1 MSNQTNFSND
11 TLGSDSTIL
20 TSQICITDGN
30 SDIYGLGIRIG
41 FYLQW
46 YASLLASAPRG
57 SLGKVA
63 SGEVQ
68 GLMFSIVLFSVAT
81 FLALVIQTST
91 LQLAEVYIILLLVV
105 GYHYYFIPK
114 MFMALLS
121 SIKQLFSKGEK
132 EETGQK
138 KHRGWVFILLVG
150 LFFCAIS
157 CFQLW
162 FWGGHFQDRNRKAN
176 TCPDFG
182 FGFIR
187 VDLENIAFRAFNI
200 TYWVLLLVLSFGIIW
215 HAWTLFI
222 DKRNASKKKLT
233 KDTLSSSSSSL
244 KSSSSSTKSLNAKNS
259 ISDFLQFGVLFIF
272 TTIMIIAVEKSIIWN
287 QITGVTILAGAGQLI
302 PFLIGLGSLFRVCY
316 VGVKGE

>member
-1 MSNQTNFSND
+1 MSNQTSFSNN
-11 TLGSDSTIL
+11 TFSSNSSLSM
-20 TSQICITDGN
+20 SQTCIIDGN

-57 SLGKVA
+57 SSGKVA
-63 SGEVQ
+63 SDEVQ
-68 GLMFSIVLFSVAT
+68 GLMFSIILFSVAT
-81 FLALVIQTST
+81 FLALIIQTST

-114 MFMALLS
+114 MFMVLLS

-132 EETGQK
+132 DETEQK
-138 KHRGWVFILLVG
+138 KHRGWEFIFLVG

-162 FWGGHFQDRNRKAN
+162 FWGGHFQDRNGKSN
-176 TCPDFG
+176 TCPNFG

-200 TYWVLLLVLSFGIIW
+200 TYWVLLLILSFGIIW
-215 HAWTLFI
+215 HA
-222 DKRNASKKKLT
+222 
-233 KDTLSSSSSSL
+233 
-244 KSSSSSTKSLNAKNS
+244 
-259 ISDFLQFGVLFIF
+259 
-272 TTIMIIAVEKSIIWN
+272 
-287 QITGVTILAGAGQLI
+287 
-302 PFLIGLGSLFRVCY
+302 
-316 VGVKGE
+316 

>member
-1 MSNQTNFSND
+1 
-11 TLGSDSTIL
+11 
-20 TSQICITDGN
+20 
-30 SDIYGLGIRIG
+30 
-41 FYLQW
+41 
-46 YASLLASAPRG
+46 
-57 SLGKVA
+57 
-63 SGEVQ
+63 
-68 GLMFSIVLFSVAT
+68 
-81 FLALVIQTST
+81 
-91 LQLAEVYIILLLVV
+91 
-105 GYHYYFIPK
+105 

-138 KHRGWVFILLVG
+138 KHRDWVFILLVG

-233 KDTLSSSSSSL
+233 KDTLSSSSSSSL

-287 QITGVTILAGAGQLI
+287 QITGVTTLAGAGQLI
-302 PFLIGLGSLFRVCY
+302 PFLVGLGSLFRVFY